1 MKNILKPETR
11 AWIYDVCVAGFGVL
25 GVYGIMDGQ
34 SIAAYSILAAAV
46 CGLARGNVDY
56 ESHE

>member
-11 AWIYDVCVAGFGVL
+11 AWIYGVCVAVFGVL

-34 SIAAYSILAAAV
+34 TIAAYSILAAAV
-46 CGLARGNVDY
+46 CGMARGNVDY

>member
-11 AWIYDVCVAGFGVL
+11 AWIYDVSVAGFGVL

-34 SIAAYSILAAAV
+34 TIAAYSILAAAV

-56 ESHE
+56 DSRE